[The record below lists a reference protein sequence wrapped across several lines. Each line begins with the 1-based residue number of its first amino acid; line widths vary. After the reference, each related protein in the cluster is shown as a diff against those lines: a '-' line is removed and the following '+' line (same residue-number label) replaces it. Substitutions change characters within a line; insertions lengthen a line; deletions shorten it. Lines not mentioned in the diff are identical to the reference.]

1 MRKHIKRLITVTMT
15 LVMLLVL
22 LPTMSTK
29 SEATSDTKGDS
40 IIEQIS
46 DIYTKCKK
54 DNDNSKFN
62 GYCGRYVNFQIIE
75 LGIGSSWSDSNG
87 GNGKDQFGFW
97 SKKKT
102 SPGSFNITPYSS
114 SNYTLKE
121 ALTAISNAYPDGAY
135 NILVSY
141 NHGDYGHV
149 NFIHAILDG
158 KVYFSESFAQ
168 WVGSTHYN
176 EGEPIVCSIS
186 KFCDQYENALGYPF
200 IGAIHFDGINV
211 ADNIIDDTASVTEG
225 TYYIEAYCGK
235 VVEVADSRTS
245 NKANVQIWENVGIDC
260 QKFTVTK
267 SGNYYTLTNVNSGK
281 VLDIADGSS
290 KSGTNIWQYGANGT
304 DAQKWQFEDAGGG
317 YYYIRSALG
326 TYMDVYDGGTANG
339 TNVWAYKF
347 NGTNAQMFKLISVSE
362 SVSSGEEDI
371 SADDIV
377 SVAKSLVGQYPY
389 VSCGESPEEGGF
401 DCTGLVY
408 YIYHT
413 RLGMNMTLNQAR
425 SKSGLL
431 ALGTKITN
439 KADLLPGDVLQM
451 QYSTGPHVVIY
462 IGNNQIVEAAK
473 PGTYVRQQSFSNI
486 SSGFE
491 YGIRFPQVKQS
502 KTTSSQ
508 PYSLTIKYN
517 ANGGSIT
524 SNTYSATSS
533 GMIQKGSSDVAAV
546 WPYGYGHES
555 GLYNASTFG
564 LIREGY
570 VFVGWSLSRDGTTT
584 IYDQDDAS
592 IRAETIYPEL
602 RNGDATITLYAI
614 WEKQYG
620 IIGEFIESVSVNV
633 NGSTVTV
640 HWMSYPYA
648 TSYYVRISDNTHV
661 VYESGAL
668 PGTINEYSFT
678 NIANGQY
685 SASVEL
691 YTSGVAGIA
700 AGISDYFIVHT
711 QGIHFTRTTA
721 YKQGQ
726 YTDVPVGQWF
736 TSSVADAFELGL
748 MKGNSATTFNPYGDV
763 TLAEAITMASR
774 IHSIYYTGTENF
786 NQNSSGAWYQT
797 YLDYA
802 YNNGI
807 INSSYYNTDVNVRAT
822 RAQFAEILSNSLPDE
837 ALLAMNAV
845 SDDAIP
851 DVKMTDYYAQ
861 FVYRLYRAGIL
872 TGGDVNGTFSPLTYI
887 TRAEAATIIS
897 RMAESDN
904 RIEFAL

>member
-75 LGIGSSWSDSNG
+75 LGIGTSWSDSNG

-102 SPGSFNITPYSS
+102 SPGGFNITPYSS

-211 ADNIIDDTASVTEG
+211 ADNIVDDTASVTEG

-260 QKFTVTK
+260 QKFNVTK

-304 DAQKWQFEDAGGG
+304 DAQNWQFEDAGGG

-339 TNVWAYKF
+339 TNVWAYRF
-347 NGTNAQMFKLISVSE
+347 NGTNAQKFRLVSVS
-362 SVSSGEEDI
+362 G
-371 SADDIV
+371 
-377 SVAKSLVGQYPY
+377 
-389 VSCGESPEEGGF
+389 
-401 DCTGLVY
+401 
-408 YIYHT
+408 
-413 RLGMNMTLNQAR
+413 
-425 SKSGLL
+425 
-431 ALGTKITN
+431 
-439 KADLLPGDVLQM
+439 
-451 QYSTGPHVVIY
+451 STP
-462 IGNNQIVEAAK
+462 
-473 PGTYVRQQSFSNI
+473 
-486 SSGFE
+486 
-491 YGIRFPQVKQS
+491 
-502 KTTSSQ
+502 SQ

-602 RNGDATITLYAI
+602 LNGDATVTLYAI

-807 INSSYYNTDVNVRAT
+807 INSSYYNTDVNVRGT

-837 ALLAMNAV
+837 ALQSINSV
-845 SDDAIP
+845 SDNAIP